1 VPVERIYVDHGL
13 TGTNPGRLGL
23 PQRERR
29 EPRVLTP
36 AGVEALAE
44 AVAELGCPTG
54 TLVVRTAAWTGLKA
68 GELAG
73 PRAGRVDLAGI
84 ADRGR
89 GGRGSRR
96 ALVAGETK
104 TGRVRTVPLP
114 ERLVPLLER
123 QVTGKAATE
132 LVFHGQ
138 RDGPRR
144 HSWFCRRFFRP
155 ACERIGR
162 PDLRFHD
169 LRHTCESWLVG
180 QGVHPRAAI
189 EVRGRLDAIW
199 PDGSGTRQEAGG

>member
-1 VPVERIYVDHGL
+1 MPVERIYVDHGL
-13 TGTNPGRLGL
+13 TGTDPGRLGL
-23 PQRERR
+23 PRR

-44 AVAELGCPTG
+44 AVAE
-54 TLVVRTAAWTGLKA
+54 
-68 GELAG
+68 
-73 PRAGRVDLAGI
+73 VDG
-84 ADRGR
+84 
-89 GGRGSRR
+89 

-123 QVTGKAATE
+123 QVTGKAATG
-132 LVFHGQ
+132 LVFHGP
-138 RDGPRR
+138 RGGPRR

-155 ACERIGR
+155 AFERIGR

-189 EVRGRLDAIW
+189 EGGQLDAIW